1 MPLFCKALVET
12 GQQHVA
18 HLIGYEGLHTFIIVF
33 ITLSQGFFL
42 PVFVEMS
49 VVTERERQRERESR
63 FLTAHQH
70 KTGHSV
76 PIEVKK

>member
-1 MPLFCKALVET
+1 VPLFCKALVET

-18 HLIGYEGLHTFIIVF
+18 CLLGYEGLHTFVIVF

-42 PVFVEMS
+42 LVFVDMY
-49 VVTERERQRERESR
+49 VVTERERESR

-70 KTGHSV
+70 KTGKNKSNLDDQV
-76 PIEVKK
+76 N